1 MTRSIAQA
9 EVLDPPWI
17 QQSTSTAGWV
27 WKAILALLFVSLFL
41 LVYVNFANRVNT
53 AKLNRL
59 IKSGQELQVIR
70 DQILLDKEKLQM
82 HHNIE
87 RKAEQIHGFK
97 LAKKAK
103 VVNINI

>member
-9 EVLDPPWI
+9 EVLHPPWI
-17 QQSTSTAGWV
+17 KQSTLTASWI
-27 WKAILALLFVSLFL
+27 WKALLALLFVSLFL
-41 LVYVNFANRVNT
+41 LVYVNFANRVHT

-59 IKSGQELQVIR
+59 IKSGQELQMIR
-70 DQILLDKEKLQM
+70 DQILLNKEKLQM

-87 RKAEQIHGFK
+87 KKAEQIHGFK